1 MPTRH
6 IVAFGGAGLGETD
19 GRRPLLSH
27 ALSLAGK
34 EEPRI
39 CYVPT
44 ALGDSALAIVRFYD
58 IARELPCR
66 PSHLTLF
73 TMPNVA
79 DLRSF
84 VLSQDVVYVEGG
96 SVANLLAVWRVHGLD
111 AILREAWQAGV
122 VLCGTSAGS
131 LCWFEGGTTDSFGP
145 ALQLVTGGL
154 GLIAA
159 SNTPHYDSEPE
170 RRPLYQSLV
179 ASGAL
184 SAGWAAD
191 DHVGLHFVDDA
202 FHEAIAAR
210 AGARAWRVERSP
222 TGDSAVETEITPRLV

>member
-1 MPTRH
+1 MTTRH
-6 IVAFGGAGLGETD
+6 IIAFGGAGLGATD
-19 GRRPLLSH
+19 ARRPLLSH
-27 ALSLAGK
+27 VLSLTGK
-34 EEPRI
+34 AEPRV
-39 CYVPT
+39 CYVGT
-44 ALGDSALAIVRFYD
+44 AMGDLPLPPMQFYD
-58 IARELPCR
+58 ITREVPCR
-66 PSHLTLF
+66 ASHLSLF
-73 TMPNVA
+73 PMPNVP
-79 DLRSF
+79 DIRDF
-84 VLSQDVVYVEGG
+84 VLSQDVVYVGGG

-122 VLCGTSAGS
+122 VMCGTSAGS

-159 SNTPHYDSEPE
+159 SNCPHYDSEPQ
-170 RRPLYQSLV
+170 RRPLYQSMV

-191 DHVGLHFVDDA
+191 DHVGLHFVDDV

-210 AGARAWRVERSP
+210 PDARAWRVERNPS
-222 TGDSAVETEITPRLV
+222 GDSAVESEIIPRMV